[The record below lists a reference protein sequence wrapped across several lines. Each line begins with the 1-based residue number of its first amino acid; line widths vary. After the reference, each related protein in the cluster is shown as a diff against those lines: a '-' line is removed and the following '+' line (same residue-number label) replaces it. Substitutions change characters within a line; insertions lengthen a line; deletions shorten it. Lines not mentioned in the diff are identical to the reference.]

1 MAKKLYLLVDMTIDP
16 KLKLDCQLLLRDFAQ
31 LKQNFA
37 SPRESFHR
45 RDFGGAVEY
54 CYYDDLA
61 NGPFNNLMPVGKL
74 RKFDVMFKS
83 ELKEDKVRFNVR
95 IQGLTIRYKFK

>member
-1 MAKKLYLLVDMTIDP
+1 MTIDP
-16 KLKLDCQLLLRDFAQ
+16 MLRGQNTKERLSDVAMR
-31 LKQNFA
+31 LSPNFA

-74 RKFDVMFKS
+74 RKFDVMLKS

-95 IQGLTIRYKFK
+95 IQGLTLRYKFK